1 MILTII
7 VTILVGALVGW
18 PAGKRRGSKRSFW
31 RHSLLGIAGP
41 FVGLLLASLIGI
53 SAKALSLGGIIISV
67 LGACLVIWIVRKL
80 SDKK

>member
-7 VTILVGALVGW
+7 ITILIGALVGW
-18 PAGKRRGSKRSFW
+18 LAGKLMNYTGSFW
-31 RHSLLGIAGP
+31 RNCLLGIAGS
-41 FVGLLLASLIGI
+41 FVGLFLASLIGI
-53 SAKALSLGGIIISV
+53 SANALSLGGIIISV

>member
-18 PAGKRRGSKRSFW
+18 LAGKLMGFKGSFW
-31 RHSLLGIAGP
+31 RKCLLGIAGS
-41 FVGLLLASLIGI
+41 FDGLLLASLIGF
-53 SAKALSLGGIIISV
+53 SDKALSLGGIIISV